1 VNCASWE
8 DAKVILADEAK
19 QVVAFGKSLVCM
31 RRRRKLGMHLV
42 KTEISEE
49 AVELLA
55 KRGYLLTRTP
65 ASMGLAITA
74 LLSDLVLD
82 AA

>member
-1 VNCASWE
+1 MGTPTA
-8 DAKVILADEAK
+8 IRMRR
-19 QVVAFGKSLVCM
+19 M

-55 KRGYLLTRTP
+55 KRGYDPRRDKVSIGQ
-65 ASMGLAITA
+65 AVTA
-74 LLSDLVLD
+74 LLLDLVPE

>member
-1 VNCASWE
+1 MATSTE
-8 DAKVILADEAK
+8 RMMRL
-19 QVVAFGKSLVCM
+19 
-31 RRRRKLGMHLV
+31 RRRRRFSMQFV
-42 KTEISEE
+42 TAEISEE
-49 AVELLA
+49 AIKLLE
-55 KRGYLLTRTP
+55 KQGYLETRTP

>member
-1 VNCASWE
+1 
-8 DAKVILADEAK
+8 
-19 QVVAFGKSLVCM
+19 M
-31 RRRRKLGMHLV
+31 RRWRKLGLHLV
-42 KTEISEE
+42 KAEISEE

-55 KRGYLLTRTP
+55 KRGYLQSRTP